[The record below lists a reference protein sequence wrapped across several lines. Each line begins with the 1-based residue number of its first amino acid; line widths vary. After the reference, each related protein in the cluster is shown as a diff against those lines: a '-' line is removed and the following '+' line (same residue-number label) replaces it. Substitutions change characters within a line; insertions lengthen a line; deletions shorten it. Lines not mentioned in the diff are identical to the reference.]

1 MTGSP
6 PSAPVVSSCRRRLAN
21 VTGQGSQ
28 AGGEPSTLS
37 QPAGSCTDAGI
48 QTRAQRGT
56 RPAGFDSWLC
66 MWPQAGGSIPTAAV
80 LPVQT
85 HRRSPGR
92 LGPTCWG
99 RLGGAGQAA
108 VGAQLSKSMQGST
121 PCIIR
126 NKRQCGQPATSN
138 PTAPSQ
144 QGGWLLL
151 LTGIA
156 AGRWAAQPHVQLQ
169 PVHARQLLCAG
180 HGNLHTER
188 CVAGDGPVGKH
199 RHSQRG
205 RCRMGGQG
213 GV

>member
-1 MTGSP
+1 MPAFRHARSAAHDQQALIAGYACGHKQAVQSQLLLCSP
-6 PSAPVVSSCRRRLAN
+6 CRLTDEALDDSVPR
-21 VTGQGSQ
+21 
-28 AGGEPSTLS
+28 AG
-37 QPAGSCTDAGI
+37 AD
-48 QTRAQRGT
+48 
-56 RPAGFDSWLC
+56 C
-66 MWPQAGGSIPTAAV
+66 MGD
-80 LPVQT
+80 
-85 HRRSPGR
+85 
-92 LGPTCWG
+92 
-99 RLGGAGQAA
+99 AGQAA
-108 VGAQLSKSMQGST
+108 LGALLSKSMQGST